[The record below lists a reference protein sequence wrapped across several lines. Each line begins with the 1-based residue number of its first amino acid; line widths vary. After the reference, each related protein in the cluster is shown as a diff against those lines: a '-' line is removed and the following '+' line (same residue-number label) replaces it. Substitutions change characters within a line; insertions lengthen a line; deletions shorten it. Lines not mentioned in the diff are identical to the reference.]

1 MRIVSCHIENFGVLS
16 NKNFDFD
23 NSLSLIEGENG
34 FGKSTLTYFIKAMF
48 YGLEGDGKRDDIQNE
63 RRRFMPWQGG
73 AFGGSL
79 TFTVG
84 EKTYTVTRFF
94 GTKAVEDT
102 FELRDSQTNMVSKDF
117 SESECSMNSHRLS
130 HPQLQVAQ
138 LLRCFSLTKR
148 GLTSGRVPQ

>member
-23 NSLSLIEGENG
+23 SSLSLIEGENG

-94 GTKAVEDT
+94 WNKG
-102 FELRDSQTNMVSKDF
+102 S
-117 SESECSMNSHRLS
+117 
-130 HPQLQVAQ
+130 
-138 LLRCFSLTKR
+138 R
-148 GLTSGRVPQ
+148 GYL